1 MLMAREAAVEHRPF
15 DASTRLSDHRLRDRI
30 ARPSVRVT
38 QITPSVEGEFLLHR
52 AVGVGDG
59 GPRAKVVL
67 QDVVDGWSF
76 HDYTIH
82 LQ

>member
-1 MLMAREAAVEHRPF
+1 MITTKLMPPLVIIY
-15 DASTRLSDHRLRDRI
+15 SIT
-30 ARPSVRVT
+30 RPSVRVT
-38 QITPSVEGEFLLHR
+38 QITPSVEGEFLLNVAL
-52 AVGVGDG
+52 AVGYR
-59 GPRAKVVL
+59 GPRAEVVL